1 MTRRLA
7 SDEKVLSGMLA
18 ERARHAHDSSAE
30 SSRRLMALDQRI
42 RRRFEKTVAVLVLDM
57 SGFTRI
63 TLERGIL
70 HYLMMIHRMR
80 ELCGPCVR
88 RCGGRVVKTEADN
101 LFARFDGVREAVD
114 ASVAMLERLSE
125 ANVATDDESDI
136 QISVGIGWGATLVL
150 QRDMWGSEFN
160 LASKLGEDL
169 AGTGEVLLTAAAHRA
184 LGRSRYTFRRRPV
197 TVSGMPYSSY
207 LLRWHARAGRAR

>member
-1 MTRRLA
+1 MTRRPA
-7 SDEKVLSGMLA
+7 SDEKVLSDMLA
-18 ERARHAHDSSAE
+18 ERARHAHESSAE

-42 RRRFEKTVAVLVLDM
+42 RRRFEQTVAIFVLDM

-88 RCGGRVVKTEADN
+88 RYGGQVVKSEADN

-114 ASVAMLERLSE
+114 ASVAMLARLSE
-125 ANVATDDESDI
+125 ANVETDDESDI
-136 QISVGIGWGATLVL
+136 QISVGIGWGPTLVL

-169 AGTGEVLLTAAAHRA
+169 AGAGEVLLTSAAHRA
-184 LGRSRYTFRRRPV
+184 LRRSPYAFRRRPV
-197 TVSGMPYSSY
+197 TVSGMPYNSY
-207 LLRWHARAGRAR
+207 LLRFHTSAGRTR